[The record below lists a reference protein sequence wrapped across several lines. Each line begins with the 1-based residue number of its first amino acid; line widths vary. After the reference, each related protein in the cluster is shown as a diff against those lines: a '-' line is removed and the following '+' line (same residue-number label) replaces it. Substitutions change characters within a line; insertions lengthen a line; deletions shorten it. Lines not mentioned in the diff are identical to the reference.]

1 VVAVPQ
7 VNSCQKN
14 ARRASRV
21 LVPFLGELK
30 DQQLRGLLATNSQ
43 VAGTRARPKV
53 NTRAHEALH
62 MKIDFHASNCGSV
75 CNCGE
80 GEVGRQSLEE
90 LEFTRSACAA
100 AMNGQLDKLDQLLS
114 RGSGLHGD
122 GTLTDSSGYTPLH
135 YAARSG
141 HAECARLLLRF
152 GAVADAVTNG
162 GATALHRAAFGGH
175 TQVVVLLCDARAGI
189 ARQDSDGD
197 TPLHKAAAQGHQATT
212 HVLASRCSA
221 AAALRNRKGRTPEDA
236 ARSEELGQKLRAQ
249 LAGQVVPSQ
258 EADSASSGCQTCS

>member
-1 VVAVPQ
+1 M
-7 VNSCQKN
+7 STCSRFC
-14 ARRASRV
+14 ARRA
-21 LVPFLGELK
+21 
-30 DQQLRGLLATNSQ
+30 RGQ
-43 VAGTRARPKV
+43 REARGDSK
-53 NTRAHEALH
+53 

-175 TQVVVLLCDARAGI
+175 AQVVVLLCDARADI

-212 HVLASRCSA
+212 HVLASRCPA

-258 EADSASSGCQTCS
+258 EDVHVNMSCEMCHVGP

>member
-1 VVAVPQ
+1 MLARRGGHP
-7 VNSCQKN
+7 NCQEGQYSSARVFCS
-14 ARRASRV
+14 ARRA
-21 LVPFLGELK
+21 
-30 DQQLRGLLATNSQ
+30 
-43 VAGTRARPKV
+43 RANAKPGDSK
-53 NTRAHEALH
+53 

-175 TQVVVLLCDARAGI
+175 AQVVVLLCDARADI

-212 HVLASRCSA
+212 HVLASRCPA

-258 EADSASSGCQTCS
+258 EDVHVNMSCEMCHVGP

>member
-1 VVAVPQ
+1 
-7 VNSCQKN
+7 
-14 ARRASRV
+14 
-21 LVPFLGELK
+21 
-30 DQQLRGLLATNSQ
+30 
-43 VAGTRARPKV
+43 
-53 NTRAHEALH
+53 

-141 HAECARLLLRF
+141 HAECARLLLRV
-152 GAVADAVTNG
+152 GAV
-162 GATALHRAAFGGH
+162 AAFGGH
-175 TQVVVLLCDARAGI
+175 AQVVVLLCDARADI

-212 HVLASRCSA
+212 HVLASRCPA

-258 EADSASSGCQTCS
+258 EDVCVTCHVGP